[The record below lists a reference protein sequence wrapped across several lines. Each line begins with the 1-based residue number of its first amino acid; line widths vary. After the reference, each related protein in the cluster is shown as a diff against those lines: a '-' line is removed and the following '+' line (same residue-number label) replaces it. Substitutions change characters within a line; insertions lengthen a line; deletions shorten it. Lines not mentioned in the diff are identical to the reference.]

1 MNQKNVSLEEF
12 NSYIQ
17 RAVEARTLSIHT
29 NSSIGFQIFSDFKES
44 FGFSFQMLKDITKPQ
59 DFDILIE
66 RLLGDE
72 FNVFFTQCTPPVFI
86 HFVSLLADL
95 NFLCYGN
102 LALVAS
108 FCSYIGYKSYD
119 RGNSDL
125 GSFCLTLKNSKLTFE
140 QKYEANYFTLRLL

>member
-12 NSYIQ
+12 NFYIQ
-17 RAVEARTLSIHT
+17 RAVESRTSNINT
-29 NSSIGFQIFSDFKES
+29 NSSVGLQVFVDFKDS
-44 FGFSFQMLKDITKPQ
+44 FGFSFPLLKDITKPQ

-72 FNVFFTQCTPPVFI
+72 FTILFTQCTPPVLI

-102 LALVAS
+102 LALVAC
-108 FCSYIGYKSYD
+108 FCSYIGYKSHD

-125 GSFCLTLKNSKLTFE
+125 GSFCLTLKNSKITFE
-140 QKYEANYFTLRLL
+140 REYEASYFTLRLV